1 MGKEPVC
8 WPLFQQRSLMNV
20 PPVAVSPVAVSPVA
34 VLCLHHLSALAE

>member
-8 WPLFQQRSLMNV
+8 LPLLQYRSLMT
-20 PPVAVSPVAVSPVA
+20 VSPGA